1 MEFDC
6 LHRNIWCNRE
16 FCFLYE
22 AFYIFYD
29 VYSCQ
34 ELSYV
39 FLVMLGDI
47 DGITKFDNQS
57 PLLGSCS
64 SAIEESL

>member
-1 MEFDC
+1 MMC
-6 LHRNIWCNRE
+6 IHAKNLAI
-16 FCFLYE
+16 
-22 AFYIFYD
+22 
-29 VYSCQ
+29 
-34 ELSYV
+34 YV